1 MKKTIS
7 FLLLS
12 TLCNNIIF
20 CPAYFERGRPH
31 GFAFYYEPSTTTR
44 ISQKET
50 PPISQNETPP
60 ISQNETPPISQNET
74 PPLENTQNKK
84 IKVSCFC

>member
-20 CPAYFERGRPH
+20 CPVYFERGRPH
-31 GFAFYYEPSTTTR
+31 GFAFYYEPSPTTR

-50 PPISQNETPP
+50 PPISQKETPL
-60 ISQNETPPISQNET
+60 
-74 PPLENTQNKK
+74 LEKRQNKK
-84 IKVSCFC
+84 IKVSCFS